1 MRKNFRSDISIRE
14 SFYDYDQSGERIQ
27 SLVPENVRIEY
38 FTPAYQRVRLVCS
51 RNGDTFHNCSLSEN
65 GRVLV
70 CNLALSRK
78 SLGVGPLLKIV
89 KHSVADSSFP
99 YDFQNKEHIAST
111 GIDLWGGPS
120 DAGELESESV
130 LSEVILRYGYSAY
143 RLAVLDGF
151 EGTEQEWLESLIGP
165 QGKSAYKVAVDNGF
179 EGTVAEWLA
188 SLVGAPG
195 KSAYQVAVENGFE
208 GTEAE
213 WLESLIGPQGK
224 SAYQVAVDNGFEGTV
239 AEWLASLIGPQG
251 KSAYQVAVDNGF
263 EGTEQEWL
271 ESLIGPQGKSAYQVA
286 VDNGFEGTVAEW
298 LASLKGPAGDSA
310 YEVAVQEGFVGT
322 KAQWLASLVGPQ
334 GLSAY
339 QVAVVEG
346 FEGSVS
352 DWLASLVGPP
362 GDPGITDVSV
372 SVDNNYGTPSATAT
386 IVNKLLQLA
395 FYNLKGDPG
404 QSAYALAVALGY
416 TGTEEEWIE
425 SIHGA
430 PGVGFDDASTPAVA
444 DGTLIITLSN
454 GDQITVDLNHNHLQ
468 YYSKEVET
476 SQPQGGF
483 LPDVIYKLGTLTG
496 SVTFALAAA
505 VTGNANHYF
514 IVFETGSA
522 APTIIWP
529 AGITWASGSAP
540 APSANKH
547 CEVSIMD
554 GIAAYLE
561 V

>member
-143 RLAVLDGF
+143 RLAVLD
-151 EGTEQEWLESLIGP
+151 
-165 QGKSAYKVAVDNGF
+165 
-179 EGTVAEWLA
+179 
-188 SLVGAPG
+188 
-195 KSAYQVAVENGFE
+195 
-208 GTEAE
+208 
-213 WLESLIGPQGK
+213 
-224 SAYQVAVDNGFEGTV
+224 
-239 AEWLASLIGPQG
+239 
-251 KSAYQVAVDNGF
+251 GF

>member
-38 FTPAYQRVRLVCS
+38 FTPAYPRVRLVCS

-151 EGTEQEWLESLIGP
+151 EGTEQEWLESLIGDE
-165 QGKSAYKVAVDNGF
+165 GKSAYQVAVDNGF
-179 EGTVAEWLA
+179 DGTVAEWLA

-195 KSAYQVAVENGFE
+195 KSAYQVAVELGYE
-208 GTEAE
+208 GTEEQWIASLRGDDGNPGTTPHIGQNGHWFIGATDTGVLAE
-213 WLESLIGPQGK
+213 GTDGVTPHIG
-224 SAYQVAVDNGFEGTV
+224 DNGHWYIGDVDTGVIGEGH
-239 AEWLASLIGPQG
+239 
-251 KSAYQVAVDNGF
+251 D
-263 EGTEQEWL
+263 
-271 ESLIGPQGKSAYQVA
+271 
-286 VDNGFEGTVAEW
+286 
-298 LASLKGPAGDSA
+298 
-310 YEVAVQEGFVGT
+310 
-322 KAQWLASLVGPQ
+322 
-334 GLSAY
+334 
-339 QVAVVEG
+339 
-346 FEGSVS
+346 
-352 DWLASLVGPP
+352 
-362 GDPGITDVSV
+362 
-372 SVDNNYGTPSATAT
+372 
-386 IVNKLLQLA
+386 
-395 FYNLKGDPG
+395 G
-404 QSAYALAVALGY
+404 QD
-416 TGTEEEWIE
+416 
-425 SIHGA
+425 
-430 PGVGFDDASTPAVA
+430 GVGFDDASTPAVT
-444 DGTLIITLSN
+444 DGTFIITLSN
-454 GDQITVDLNHNHLQ
+454 GDIITVDLNHVHPE
-468 YYSKEVET
+468 YYSKVVET

-483 LPDVIYKLGTLTG
+483 LPDVIYKLGTIAG

-505 VTGNANHYF
+505 ESGNANHYF
-514 IVFETGSA
+514 IMFETGST
-522 APTIIWP
+522 APTITWP
-529 AGITWASGSAP
+529 SGLTWAAGGAP
-540 APSANKH
+540 TIAASKH
-547 CEVSIMD
+547 YEISIMD

>member
-38 FTPAYQRVRLVCS
+38 FTPAYPRVRLVCS

-165 QGKSAYKVAVDNGF
+165 QGKSAYQVALDNGF

-188 SLVGAPG
+188 SLVGA
-195 KSAYQVAVENGFE
+195 
-208 GTEAE
+208 
-213 WLESLIGPQGK
+213 QGK
-224 SAYQVAVDNGFEGTV
+224 SAYQVAVDNGFVGTEAEWLESLIGEDGRSAYQVAVDNGFDGTV

-251 KSAYQVAVDNGF
+251 KSAYQIAVENGF
-263 EGTEQEWL
+263 EGTEAEWL
-271 ESLIGPQGKSAYQVA
+271 ESLVGQQGLSAYQVAVAAGFEGSVSDWLSSLVGPQGKSAYQVA
-286 VDNGFEGTVAEW
+286 VEN
-298 LASLKGPAGDSA
+298 
-310 YEVAVQEGFVGT
+310 GFVGT
-322 KAQWLASLVGPQ
+322 EAEWLSSLVGPQ

-339 QVAVVEG
+339 QVAVAAG
-346 FEGSVS
+346 FDGSVS
-352 DWLASLVGPP
+352 DWLASLVGPM
-362 GDPGITDVSV
+362 GDPGITDVEV
-372 SVDNNYGTPSATAT
+372 SVDNNHGTPGATAV

-395 FYNLKGDPG
+395 FTNLKGDPG
-404 QSAYALAVALGY
+404 QSAYQLAVALGY
-416 TGTEEEWIE
+416 SGTEEEWIA
-425 SIHGA
+425 SLHGA
-430 PGVGFDDASTPAVA
+430 AGVGFDDVSTPAVA
-444 DGTLIITLSN
+444 DGTLIIALTN
-454 GDQITVDLNHNHLQ
+454 GDLMTIDLNHVHPQ

-483 LPDVIYKLGTLTG
+483 LPDVAYNLGEISGT
-496 SVTFALAAA
+496 VAFALAAA
-505 VTGNANHYF
+505 VTGQLNHYF
-514 IVFETGSA
+514 WMFSTGST
-522 APTIIWP
+522 APTITWP
-529 AGITWASGSAP
+529 NGITWAAGAAP
-540 APSANKH
+540 TVGASKH
-547 CEVSIMD
+547 YEVSILG
-554 GIAAYLE
+554 GIAYYSE

>member
-38 FTPAYQRVRLVCS
+38 FTPAYPRVRLVCS
-51 RNGDTFHNCSLSEN
+51 RYGDTFHNCSLSEN

-89 KHSVADSSFP
+89 KNSVADSSFP
-99 YDFQNKEHIAST
+99 YNFQNKEHIAST

-151 EGTEQEWLESLIGP
+151 EGTEQEWLESLIG
-165 QGKSAYKVAVDNGF
+165 D
-179 EGTVAEWLA
+179 E
-188 SLVGAPG
+188 
-195 KSAYQVAVENGFE
+195 
-208 GTEAE
+208 
-213 WLESLIGPQGK
+213 GK

-239 AEWLASLIGPQG
+239 AEWLASL
-251 KSAYQVAVDNGF
+251 
-263 EGTEQEWL
+263 
-271 ESLIGPQGKSAYQVA
+271 
-286 VDNGFEGTVAEW
+286 
-298 LASLKGPAGDSA
+298 
-310 YEVAVQEGFVGT
+310 
-322 KAQWLASLVGPQ
+322 
-334 GLSAY
+334 
-339 QVAVVEG
+339 
-346 FEGSVS
+346 
-352 DWLASLVGPP
+352 VGPP

-372 SVDNNYGTPSATAT
+372 SVDDNHGTPSATAT

-395 FYNLKGDPG
+395 FHNLKGDTG

-425 SIHGA
+425 SLHGA
-430 PGVGFDDASTPAVA
+430 AGVGFDDASTPAVT
-444 DGTLIITLSN
+444 DGTFIITLSN
-454 GDQITVDLNHNHLQ
+454 GDQITVDLNHEHPQ
-468 YYSKEVET
+468 YYSKLVET

-483 LPDVIYKLGTLTG
+483 LPDVIYKLGTITG

-514 IVFETGSA
+514 IVFDTGSA
-522 APTIIWP
+522 APTITWP
-529 AGITWASGSAP
+529 AGLTWADGSAP
-540 APSANKH
+540 TVVASKH
-547 CEVSIMD
+547 YEVSIMD

>member
-208 GTEAE
+208 GTEA
-213 WLESLIGPQGK
+213 
-224 SAYQVAVDNGFEGTV
+224 
-239 AEWLASLIGPQG
+239 
-251 KSAYQVAVDNGF
+251 
-263 EGTEQEWL
+263 EWL

>member
-38 FTPAYQRVRLVCS
+38 FTPAYPRVRLVCS
-51 RNGDTFHNCSLSEN
+51 RYGDTFHNCSLSEN

-89 KHSVADSSFP
+89 KNSVADSSFP

-151 EGTEQEWLESLIGP
+151 EGTEQEWLESLIGDE
-165 QGKSAYKVAVDNGF
+165 GKSAYQVAVDNGF

-195 KSAYQVAVENGFE
+195 KSAYQVAV
-208 GTEAE
+208 
-213 WLESLIGPQGK
+213 
-224 SAYQVAVDNGFEGTV
+224 
-239 AEWLASLIGPQG
+239 
-251 KSAYQVAVDNGF
+251 DNGF

-271 ESLIGPQGKSAYQVA
+271 ESLIGDEGKSAYQVA

-310 YEVAVQEGFVGT
+310 YQVAVKEGFVGT

-339 QVAVVEG
+339 QVAVMEG

-372 SVDNNYGTPSATAT
+372 SVDNNHGTPSATAT

-416 TGTEEEWIE
+416 TGTEAEWIA
-425 SIHGA
+425 SLHGA
-430 PGVGFDDASTPAVA
+430 AGIGLSSASTPDIP
-444 DGTLIITLSN
+444 DGTVIITLSN
-454 GDQITVDLNHNHLQ
+454 GDTLVLDLNHVHLQ
-468 YYSKEVET
+468 YYSKLAET

-483 LPDVIYKLGTLTG
+483 LPDMIYKLGELTG
-496 SVTFALAAA
+496 ALTFALAAA
-505 VTGNANHYF
+505 ESGNANHYF
-514 IVFETGSA
+514 IVFETGST
-522 APTIIWP
+522 APTITWP
-529 AGITWASGSAP
+529 SGITWAAGSAP
-540 APSANKH
+540 TLAANKH
-547 CEVSIMD
+547 YEISIMD

-561 V
+561 G